1 MRRFLL
7 SVLLGL
13 SCAASA
19 FATVV
24 SLEGQLYWPTMVF
37 SDQNNDFQI
46 VTDLLDAGSEKSGVV
61 LTVSKAGTIDRITW
75 ATRTVTT
82 GATMDVRLETVDTS
96 GDPSGTLFC
105 TNSNGSEV
113 VADANDNTQFTTT
126 LTAGCTVDEGNRIA
140 MVVVNPSVSPGTLQ
154 IQAGL
159 DGVSAKPRNVY
170 TDHFT
175 AAWSRGMDEYPFTS
189 PGYSD
194 GTYAFTWAFPVT
206 ATANSIDTGTASDEI
221 GNKFTVNVPARVVGW
236 WAVLDTGAG
245 VDFDVV
251 LYEDSTA
258 IETISID
265 GDASADAADMV
276 MSGFFQTTDTL
287 AVGTTYR
294 IVIKPTTTNN
304 IEVWDFAV
312 SAAALMDTLSMGQDW
327 QYTERA
333 DAGSWTETTTK
344 RALVGII
351 VDALDDGTGGAAG
364 TTAYT
369 FIGN

>member
-1 MRRFLL
+1 MKRLLL
-7 SVLLGL
+7 SILLGL
-13 SCAASA
+13 VCAVPA

-24 SLEGQLYWPTMVF
+24 SIEGQLYWPTMVF
-37 SDQNNDFQI
+37 TDQNNDFQI
-46 VTDLLDAGSEKSGVV
+46 ASDLLDAGGEKSAAL

-82 GATMDVRLETVDTS
+82 GATMDVRLETMDTTT

-105 TNSNGSEV
+105 LLSNGAQIV
-113 VADANDNTQFTTT
+113 LDTDDNTQFTTT
-126 LTAGCTVDEGNRIA
+126 LTAGCTVDEGDRIA
-140 MVVVNPSVSPGTLQ
+140 LVIVNPSVSPGTLQ
-154 IQAGL
+154 IHAGV
-159 DGVSAKPRNVY
+159 DGNNGKPRNVY

-175 AAWSRGMDEYPFTS
+175 ASWAKAPGEFPYTT

-194 GTYAFTWAFPVT
+194 STYAFTWTFPVT
-206 ATANSIDTGTASDEI
+206 ATSNSIDTGTASDEI

-236 WAVLDTGAG
+236 WAVLDMSTGS
-245 VDFDVV
+245 DFDVV
-251 LYEDSTA
+251 LYEGSTA
-258 IETISID
+258 IETISVVY
-265 GDASADAADMV
+265 AQNDAADMLWA
-276 MSGFFQTTDTL
+276 GFFQTTDTL
-287 AVGTTYR
+287 AIGTTYR

-304 IEVWDFAV
+304 VEIWDFAV

-351 VDALDDGTGGAAG
+351 VDALDDGTGGG
-364 TTAYT
+364 SCDD
-369 FIGN
+369 ILGIIE